1 MCSSVGLVVEG
12 IPLGNGRQFAPRLTM
27 KKEYNTRCFRPERYR
42 HEVANHYRDYKL
54 QQHLHQQQQQQQQ
67 LGSGA
72 GSLGHRR
79 HRRRRRQFF
88 ERTMEASRV
97 TASLA
102 SRYAQFRDVWPTH
115 VHYFPR
121 SDDTAYA
128 SRGRRTVCSGAPPDD
143 TYNDAV
149 RRIRSAHS
157 CEQLRHLV
165 HRIPWQWSTCTGND
179 DLPPVATAHGSQTNH
194 KLNINKRNP
203 AAEESPQQQ
212 QLAAAVPQVD
222 FYGYLQLASGYY
234 ERGLQANIK
243 YLQSIGQQQ
252 RQCRNAIRSSPANL
266 FTDSD
271 AVQHGESPVRKLTG
285 RLVQLLKS
293 LRRRTAKEVADVP
306 GIWVNIRAVKRGEQQ
321 QQEQEQQQELDLD
334 SNSEEEEELNE
345 EATAEWSTASMC
357 DYYAPGYTT
366 TESGGASAR
375 AATEATF
382 VAQAQDQTTTTNTFT
397 STSTSTDQRRLYEI
411 IDNLS
416 HLGIGDTSSNSS
428 SGNRREQLT
437 LTLPQITLTDCT
449 AQQVALYSASF
460 DIVTLQIPNEARP
473 PYLKA

>member
-12 IPLGNGRQFAPRLTM
+12 IPLGSGRQFSPRLTM

-54 QQHLHQQQQQQQQ
+54 QQHLQQHQ
-67 LGSGA
+67 LGSGS

-79 HRRRRRQFF
+79 HRKRRRQFF
-88 ERTMEASRV
+88 ERTAEVSRV
-97 TASLA
+97 SASLA
-102 SRYAQFRDVWPTH
+102 SGYAQFRDVWPIH

-121 SDDTAYA
+121 SDDTTYA
-128 SRGRRTVCSGAPPDD
+128 ARGRRTVCSGEPPDD

-165 HRIPWQWSTCTGND
+165 QRIPWRSTNCSAGSSD
-179 DLPPVATAHGSQTNH
+179 DQLPVAPAHGSQTSDSGRVRVNY
-194 KLNINKRNP
+194 KLNINKCPP
-203 AAEESPQQQ
+203 AKAESPQQQ
-212 QLAAAVPQVD
+212 PPID

-243 YLQSIGQQQ
+243 YLQSIGQRQ
-252 RQCRNAIRSSPANL
+252 RRRNAIRPAPGL
-266 FTDSD
+266 FLD
-271 AVQHGESPVRKLTG
+271 AVQRGESPVRKLTG
-285 RLVQLLKS
+285 RLVTLLKS
-293 LRRRTAKEVADVP
+293 LRRKAAKEEVGDP
-306 GIWVNIRAVKRGEQQ
+306 GIWVNIRSVKRGEQ
-321 QQEQEQQQELDLD
+321 EQEKEEDSNSDSGLNLN
-334 SNSEEEEELNE
+334 SNSEEEGREEPRE
-345 EATAEWSTASMC
+345 GSASMR

-366 TESGGASAR
+366 TESGGATGASASSR
-375 AATEATF
+375 ATF
-382 VAQAQDQTTTTNTFT
+382 ASSAGGAAVAQAT
-397 STSTSTDQRRLYEI
+397 STAADQRRLYEI

-416 HLGIGDTSSNSS
+416 HLSIGDTGGSSSSSS
-428 SGNRREQLT
+428 SGVGRRQQLT

-473 PYLKA
+473 PNLNLRAT